1 MIIIPTKIN
10 RMNKSLTGLLLGL
23 VCSLRL
29 CAQDYHAIEG
39 SPFAGAMGVANNPA
53 SILSTPYPWDITL
66 FSMQVKNS
74 TNAVA
79 FTNYSYLSFHPDTIG
94 VNWKSGYMRRFAA
107 VNYNVHLL
115 NVRIALGRKQAISFG
130 ANIRGY
136 GAVRTGNANYSD
148 SLQDMNQF
156 FNINQ
161 NTTYNAN
168 MVTSS
173 WLELYGTYSKTLWD
187 DAYGRLNA
195 GVTLKLMRGISGA
208 YLQLANAAVAPSVQ
222 DTLTIYH
229 LTSGSA
235 KYGYSSNYDLWH
247 DTRSTLSNL
256 KDFLTHTQSGAA
268 IDLGV
273 EYLVKSQAVK
283 VYGDDDDYFDYEWK
297 IGVSLLDI
305 GANRYAYGTQSRAA
319 SNPRLSVSD
328 SALNTKFDYIG
339 SLAEFND
346 SLATVVNNISVLR
359 GTFTIY
365 NPARLVINIDRPL
378 QDHFS
383 LNANLTLNLGGSNNG
398 TRLFTKEMT
407 LLAITPRWETR
418 KLGGYLPLTVTTDGK
433 FWVGGA
439 VKAGPVLL
447 GVHNWADVFS
457 KSKVQNGGFYMS
469 LVIRPGNGKGFKDKE
484 DKKYSCPP
492 Y

>member
-1 MIIIPTKIN
+1 
-10 RMNKSLTGLLLGL
+10 MNKGLSGLLLGL
-23 VCSLRL
+23 VCSLGSW
-29 CAQDYHAIEG
+29 AQGYHAIEG
-39 SPFAGAMGVANNPA
+39 SPYAGAMGVANNPA

-79 FTNYSYLSFHPDTIG
+79 FSNYSYLSFHPDTIG
-94 VNWKSGYMRRFAA
+94 VSWRSGDIRRFATF
-107 VNYNVHLL
+107 NYNVHLL
-115 NVRIALGRKQAISFG
+115 NVRLSLGRKQAISFG
-130 ANIRGY
+130 ANLRGY
-136 GAVRTGNANYSD
+136 GTVRTGTANYND
-148 SLQDMNQF
+148 SLQNMNQF

-161 NTTYNAN
+161 NTTYKAN
-168 MVTSS
+168 MVSSS

-208 YLQLANAAVAPSVQ
+208 YAQLSNGGVTRSVQ

-229 LTSGSA
+229 LAAGNA
-235 KYGYSSNYDLWH
+235 KYGYSSNYDQWH
-247 DTRSTLSNL
+247 TDQSTGTNL
-256 KDFLTHTQSGAA
+256 KNFLNHTQTGAA

-305 GANRYAYGTQSRAA
+305 GANRYAYGQQSRV
-319 SNPRLSVSD
+319 VSGPKSSISD
-328 SALNTKFDYIG
+328 ADLNAKFNNTG
-339 SLAEFND
+339 SFAQFND
-346 SLATVVNNISVLR
+346 SLATIVDNISILR
-359 GTFTIY
+359 GQFTIY
-365 NPARLVINIDRPL
+365 NPARLVINVDRPL

-383 LNANLTLNLGGSNNG
+383 LNADLTLNLGGSNNG

-407 LLAITPRWETR
+407 LLAMTPRWETR

-433 FWVGGA
+433 LWVGGA

-447 GVHNWADVFS
+447 GVHNWANVFS
-457 KSKVQNGGFYMS
+457 KNKVQNGGFY
-469 LVIRPGNGKGFKDKE
+469 LAVVLRPGNGKGFKDKV
-484 DKKYSCPP
+484 DKQYSCPK